1 MKNGDKVDH
10 INTPES
16 NVRKHNVPP
25 MLKGLDKQME
35 MEFDYEINSVKLDE
49 NEELNSKMFYFDKK
63 SKSYSKKFPIKI

>member
-1 MKNGDKVDH
+1 MKNGDKTDKK
-10 INTPES
+10 ISSES
-16 NVRKHNVPP
+16 NIKKHNVPP

-63 SKSYSKKFPIKI
+63 SKSYSKQMKNN